1 MQQPMQPFVWHFKV
15 YVYGPTWMLH
25 KCDDNLYTMNQ
36 FTSRIHILLNVF
48 SFFLHWTQTKF
59 LCRQVFSSSRG
70 HPPAGPRD
78 DLDSRSLRRHPR
90 RLHVP
95 LRCLQRY
102 TGQSSFSTV
111 LDQRNNFFIN
121 RNKLMFL
128 KQCNGNAARKPCIVS
143 KCQCPFHIDKVVKLY
158 AVWPFLSSRKKGWK
172 TDIFL
177 ESINL
182 FPFVHILSFKTLSIP
197 ERVLTMQSLTMQFC
211 QRIEFGNENN
221 KVWEHQINS

>member
-1 MQQPMQPFVWHFKV
+1 M
-15 YVYGPTWMLH
+15 GLH
-25 KCDDNLYTMNQ
+25 GCL
-36 FTSRIHILLNVF
+36 INVTITCTQWISSLHESTF
-48 SFFLHWTQTKF
+48 YLTFFFFFLHWTQTKF
-59 LCRQVFSSSRG
+59 LCRQVFGSSRG

-158 AVWPFLSSRKKGWK
+158 VVWPFLSSRKKGWK

-182 FPFVHILSFKTLSIP
+182 FPFVHILSFKTLSTRTSSDYAIMKY
-197 ERVLTMQSLTMQFC
+197 LCTFC